1 MDGYSLLIPSF
12 IAYTLTSPLLLLRAV
27 QLCDQPSRLV
37 LIKTPRRIAAK
48 MRAVLACV
56 ASLPVADGNEKKVPV
71 VLTVV
76 GEHGSLRT
84 AKRSMISKLR
94 AAYQRL
100 IQPQGINIQSTAVA
114 ASSSDEKM
122 LKIGQSL
129 QTILQELHDIDF

>member
-1 MDGYSLLIPSF
+1 MDGYFLLIPSF
-12 IAYTLTSPLLLLRAV
+12 VAYTILSPLLLLRAV
-27 QLCDQPSRLV
+27 QMCDPPSRLV

-48 MRAVLACV
+48 LRAILACV
-56 ASLPVADGNEKKVPV
+56 TNLPVADDNEKKVPV

-94 AAYQRL
+94 VAYKRL
-100 IQPQGINIQSTAVA
+100 FQQQGINIQSTTVDG
-114 ASSSDEKM
+114 SNEKM
-122 LKIGQSL
+122 LKVGQSL